1 MAHPHQCCHW
11 IGDVLSASERSWF
24 SKYHSMFSF
33 SSCAVASLNLEAKW
47 SQTERT
53 KSSSRSKVTSV
64 RLPRTSTLFTRL
76 LTLLRVHLLAFTD
89 VLAHS
94 EQCAGWNNAMI
105 ASVLCFRE
113 PTKPWRRGLSRRLSP
128 GRARGWTYFASD
140 LSSCKALQ
148 SYLQKQSQQRG
159 EARQHRWHHRYQ
171 RGEEVVMPKP
181 PWSFS
186 FFLKFKRLGK
196 RL

>member
-1 MAHPHQCCHW
+1 
-11 IGDVLSASERSWF
+11 
-24 SKYHSMFSF
+24 
-33 SSCAVASLNLEAKW
+33 
-47 SQTERT
+47 
-53 KSSSRSKVTSV
+53 
-64 RLPRTSTLFTRL
+64 
-76 LTLLRVHLLAFTD
+76 
-89 VLAHS
+89 
-94 EQCAGWNNAMI
+94 MI

-171 RGEEVVMPKP
+171 RGEEVVMPKL

-186 FFLKFKRLGK
+186 SEVQTAGQKTLVHFEGFGWPQRLFGEAAPEVQQSHRVDHDGALFGLPDSMRQKWLSPALKRFNFGMAWSPTALSSTWNKSQQVHFAR
-196 RL
+196 